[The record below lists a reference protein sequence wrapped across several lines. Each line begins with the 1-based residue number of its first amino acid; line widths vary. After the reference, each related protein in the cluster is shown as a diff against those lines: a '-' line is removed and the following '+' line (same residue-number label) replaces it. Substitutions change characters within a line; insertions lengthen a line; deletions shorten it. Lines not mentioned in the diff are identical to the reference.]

1 MAGNAVHEMDD
12 AALVRDLVQKQQ
24 ALVRAR
30 FQKSAAR
37 LENTASLGDLRKG
50 IARLRTE
57 IRRRELAQGL
67 AKDAL
72 LGRNAVDP
80 RTLEKGEAG
89 AAAGGFLAG
98 VVDKL
103 SG

>member
-1 MAGNAVHEMDD
+1 MSGMHDMDD

-37 LENTASLGDLRKG
+37 LENTASLADLRKG

-67 AKDAL
+67 PKDAIV
-72 LGRNAVDP
+72 GRNAVDA
-80 RTLEKGEAG
+80 RTLDKGDAG
-89 AAAGGFLAG
+89 AASGGFLAG